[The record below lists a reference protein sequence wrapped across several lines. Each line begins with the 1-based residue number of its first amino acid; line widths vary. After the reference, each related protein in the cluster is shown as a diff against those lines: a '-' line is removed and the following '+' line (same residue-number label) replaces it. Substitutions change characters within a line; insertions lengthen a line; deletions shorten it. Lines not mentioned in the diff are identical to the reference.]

1 MIENIYI
8 EKSVKNQKITLQ
20 VMERVNPKN
29 IIYCNNYKEI
39 FNPRN
44 QNFKLQKIKPSLI
57 LAKKNR
63 NLLTQ
68 IPKNFSIG
76 GQKNFYFSHMLNCI
90 YDCRYCFLQGMFNSA
105 NYVVFIN
112 YNDFKKEIYK
122 KIEQYKSE
130 TIHFFSG
137 YDCDSLALEPMTNF
151 FSIFM
156 KNLYLP
162 QNVLIELR
170 TKSTQINFLLERKV
184 IQNFLIAFSLN
195 PESIIKSIEHKTPSL
210 KKRIHS
216 IKCLA
221 NKGWKVGLRF
231 DPIIKVNNYKS
242 IYKDFFKFIFYS
254 LREIKIHSATIGS
267 LRMPDTFLKKI
278 TKLYPNESSSSYR
291 SLDKEINEEVT
302 KFCMNEVSKYIDKQ
316 KIYLNT

>member
-1 MIENIYI
+1 MVDNIYI
-8 EKSVKNQKITLQ
+8 EKCIKNQKITLQ
-20 VMERVNPKN
+20 VLERVKPKN
-29 IIYCNNYKEI
+29 IIYCNNYREV
-39 FNPRN
+39 FNPKN

-57 LAKKNR
+57 LAKKES
-63 NLLTQ
+63 NLLTL
-68 IPKNFSIG
+68 IPESFGIG
-76 GQKNFYFSHMLNCI
+76 GEKNFYFSHMLNCI

-105 NYVVFIN
+105 NYVVFVN
-112 YNDFKKEIYK
+112 YNDFKKEIHK
-122 KIEQYKSE
+122 KIELYKSK

-156 KNLYLP
+156 KNLNLP

-195 PESIIKSIEHKTPSL
+195 PEYLIKLVEHKTPSL

-231 DPIIKVNNYKS
+231 DPIIKVENYKS
-242 IYKDFFKFIFYS
+242 IYKDFFKFVFDG
-254 LREIKIHSATIGS
+254 LQEIKIHSATIGS

-278 TKLYPNESSSSYR
+278 KKLYPNELSSNYR
-291 SLDKEINEEVT
+291 SLDKEKNEEVIT
-302 KFCMNEVSKYIDKQ
+302 FCKDEISKYMDKQ